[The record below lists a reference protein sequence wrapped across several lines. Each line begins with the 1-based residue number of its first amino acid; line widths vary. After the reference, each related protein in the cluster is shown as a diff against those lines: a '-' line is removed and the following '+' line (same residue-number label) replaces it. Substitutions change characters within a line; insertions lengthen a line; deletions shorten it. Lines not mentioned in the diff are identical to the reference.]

1 MSTADRCNA
10 CGFQPPDPGD
20 YDERTAEL
28 AAAREEI
35 ARLQRLVL
43 FAWDEG
49 FLAGNTGRNWCP
61 WNAYMM
67 SVTKAGVTWIIPEG
81 PDVARPG

>member
-1 MSTADRCNA
+1 MTSPYCQL
-10 CGFQPPDPGD
+10 CGFQPPDPVACH
-20 YDERTAEL
+20 ERTAEL

-49 FLAGNTGRNWCP
+49 FLAGNIGRNWCP

-67 SVTKAGVTWIIPEG
+67 SVTKAGVTWGIPAS